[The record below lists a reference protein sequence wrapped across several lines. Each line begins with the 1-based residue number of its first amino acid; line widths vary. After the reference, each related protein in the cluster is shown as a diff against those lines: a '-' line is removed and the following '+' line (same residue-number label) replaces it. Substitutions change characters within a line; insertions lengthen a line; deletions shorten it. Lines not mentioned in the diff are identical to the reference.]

1 MASTLGMVLARYG
14 VRDLLEGV
22 RLATSLEVA
31 EVVSEAQ
38 IEVAIQENYVPIQEN
53 HVRIQEN
60 HVPIQVEVVSEVE
73 KEVAIEVEKEVAI
86 EAEKEVAIEV
96 EKEVAIEAE
105 KEVAIEAEKE
115 VAIEEEK
122 EMAIEEND
130 IPLQVEVNAEALI
143 LKSKSSMIALT
154 IMTAVIAIETEEE
167 EVRGVILSEIDL

>member
-38 IEVAIQENYVPIQEN
+38 IEVAIE
-53 HVRIQEN
+53 EN

-73 KEVAIEVEKEVAI
+73 KEVAIE
-86 EAEKEVAIEV
+86 
-96 EKEVAIEAE
+96 
-105 KEVAIEAEKE
+105 AEKE

-122 EMAIEEND
+122 EAGKEMAIEENHV
-130 IPLQVEVNAEALI
+130 PLQVEVNAEAFI